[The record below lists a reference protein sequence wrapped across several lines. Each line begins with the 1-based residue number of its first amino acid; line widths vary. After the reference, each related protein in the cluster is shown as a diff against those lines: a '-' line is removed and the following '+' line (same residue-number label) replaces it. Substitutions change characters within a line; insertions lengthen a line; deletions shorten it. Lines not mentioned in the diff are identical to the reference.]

1 MENYSGARGQKEQ
14 KGNPQ
19 GVTSAKQER
28 GQGERSSTKGNEG
41 LRGVRELLC
50 VSMW

>member
-28 GQGERSSTKGNEG
+28 GQGERSK
-41 LRGVRELLC
+41 LLDPRRLKEEP
-50 VSMW
+50 